1 MIKTAQEAIQFIES
15 RQNFGSK
22 PGLQRINALLDQLH
36 HPEKDLTFVHV
47 AGTNGKGST
56 VSFLSAMLQEAGLTV
71 GTFTSP
77 YIEELNE
84 RIAINSQPISDET
97 MTTIVQT
104 IQPLIESADQ
114 NSDLFEITEF
124 ELLTA
129 VAFLYFKEANVDLVV
144 LEVGLGGL
152 YDSTNVVSPLL
163 TAITT
168 IGMDHMEVLGDT
180 VEEIATQKAG
190 IIKKGVPVVTGNIT
204 ANALAV
210 IDDTAQ
216 KQQAEVSHLTKD
228 YQFDY
233 QGPDPKWGE
242 QFDFYNEEGR
252 ISKLSTSL
260 LGKHQVENAA
270 VAVQLFYLVCKL
282 QRFPFTEK
290 VVKNGLKNTSW
301 PARMER
307 ISQNPLII
315 LDGAHNEQAM
325 KRLVENMTTEFKDRR
340 IFVLFSALERKNVE
354 GMLQQLLGIS
364 QAKIYLTNFDYP
376 GVLRLEKNYQQVN
389 EERITIVSLW
399 QFGLANIL
407 DKISSDDIIL
417 VTGSLYFVAEVRQLI
432 KDITS

>member
-340 IFVLFSALERKNVE
+340 IFVLFSALEEKMLKECCNNCWEFPKRKF
-354 GMLQQLLGIS
+354 I
-364 QAKIYLTNFDYP
+364 
-376 GVLRLEKNYQQVN
+376 
-389 EERITIVSLW
+389 
-399 QFGLANIL
+399 
-407 DKISSDDIIL
+407 
-417 VTGSLYFVAEVRQLI
+417 
-432 KDITS
+432 

>member
-1 MIKTAQEAIQFIES
+1 MIKTAQEAVQFIES
-15 RQNFGSK
+15 RQKFGSK

-36 HPEKDLTFVHV
+36 HPEKELKVVHV

-56 VSFLSAMLQEAGLTV
+56 VSFLSAMLQEAGVTV

-84 RIAINSQPISDET
+84 RIAINGQSISDET
-97 MTTIVQT
+97 LTTIIQK
-104 IQPLIESADQ
+104 IQPLIESAEQD
-114 NSDLFEITEF
+114 SVLFEITEF

-129 VAFLYFKEANVDLVV
+129 AAFLYFKEANVDLVV

-180 VEEIATQKAG
+180 IEEIAEQKAG
-190 IIKKGVPVVTGNIT
+190 IIKKGIPVVTGNIT

-210 IDDTAQ
+210 IDDIAQ
-216 KQQAEVSHLTKD
+216 KQQAEVSHFAKD
-228 YQFDY
+228 YQIDY
-233 QGPDPKWGE
+233 KGPDPKWGE
-242 QFDFYNEEGR
+242 QFDFYNEEGK
-252 ISKLSTSL
+252 ISKLTTSL
-260 LGKHQVENAA
+260 LGKHQTENAA
-270 VAVQLFYLVCKL
+270 VAIQLFYYVCQL
-282 QRFPFTEK
+282 FQLPFTEK
-290 VVKNGLKNTSW
+290 VVKNGLKKTSW
-301 PARMER
+301 PVRMER
-307 ISQNPLII
+307 ISQDPLII

-325 KRLVENMTTEFKDRR
+325 KRLVENMNTEFKERR

-354 GMLQQLLGIS
+354 GMLQQLLEIS
-364 QAKIYLTNFDYP
+364 RAKIYLTNFDYP

-389 EERITIVSLW
+389 EKRITIVSLW

-432 KDITS
+432 KDIIS